1 MNAVSKG
8 TYVLK
13 TVPTH
18 SVATT
23 APAMRAMKAV
33 VLSAMVRIPH
43 YNNIVICSSRIII
56 LCVMKKIK
64 LHSGLNPFIINFVYI
79 MYNDT

>member
-1 MNAVSKG
+1 MNAVSKRI
-8 TYVLK
+8 YALK

-23 APAMRAMKAV
+23 APALRVMKAV

-43 YNNIVICSSRIII
+43 YNIIVICGSRYV
-56 LCVMKKIK
+56 LCTNEK
-64 LHSGLNPFIINFVYI
+64 N
-79 MYNDT
+79 